1 MSQIKAFEE
10 VIKDTKII
18 NENRL
23 QDYAKKEQM
32 LNNEIENLEK
42 RIRNEKTT
50 QSDMHFY
57 LNQKALK

>member
-32 LNNEIENLEK
+32 LNNQIENLEK
-42 RIRNEKTT
+42 GIRNEKTT